1 MILLEND
8 GENGGENGGG
18 VEVPVRE
25 DVRVERSVW
34 EKTKKMKRK
43 DEWAG
48 QRGEIRWSE
57 MCGGN
62 GWGSWEARETH

>member
-25 DVRVERSVW
+25 DVRVERSV
-34 EKTKKMKRK
+34 
-43 DEWAG
+43 
-48 QRGEIRWSE
+48 
-57 MCGGN
+57 
-62 GWGSWEARETH
+62 